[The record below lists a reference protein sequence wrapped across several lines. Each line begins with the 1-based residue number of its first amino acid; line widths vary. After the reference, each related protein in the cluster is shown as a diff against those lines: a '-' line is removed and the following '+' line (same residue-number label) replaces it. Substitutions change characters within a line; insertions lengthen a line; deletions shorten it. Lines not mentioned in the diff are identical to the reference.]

1 MKKILLFSLTF
12 LFATVIFAKN
22 TNEIVG
28 DSGKTLPKVF
38 LLGEYNSAY
47 EKLHNSHPTSLFEY
61 CNNSP
66 DEAFDKWARFLIG
79 METYAES
86 INYDIKGVKMW
97 IEVCWENDGKLKY
110 IAYAPKPE
118 SRNIDIKELSGFMS
132 SFSNHYVPQ
141 FSPGKKI
148 IQNSHASFPFLMR

>member
-1 MKKILLFSLTF
+1 MKKIF
-12 LFATVIFAKN
+12 LFGITLFFATAIFAKSN
-22 TNEIVG
+22 TFISG

-47 EKLHNSHPTSLFEY
+47 EKLHNSHPTSLFEF
-61 CNNSP
+61 CNNNP

-79 METYAES
+79 MEIYAES

-118 SRNIDIKELSGFMS
+118 SRNIDTKELSGFMS
-132 SFSNHYVPQ
+132 SFSNHYNPQ
-141 FSPGKKI
+141 FSPGKRI
-148 IQNSHASFPFLMR
+148 VQNSHASFPFLTR